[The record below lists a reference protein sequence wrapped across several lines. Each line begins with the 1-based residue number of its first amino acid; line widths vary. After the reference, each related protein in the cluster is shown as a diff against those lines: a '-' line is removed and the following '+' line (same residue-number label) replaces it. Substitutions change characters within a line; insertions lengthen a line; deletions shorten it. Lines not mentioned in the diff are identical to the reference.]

1 MRKYITVILA
11 IVVLGGAFA
20 LAKGLGNRKKPAMKP
35 NGKSIPLAFVHEVKN
50 TNMPVIIPASGSL
63 IAKNKIMLFSEVQ
76 GVFESSAHQF
86 RPGVAFNKG
95 EVLFKLNS
103 DEVYTNLLAQKS
115 AFQNLVVS
123 MMPDL
128 RLDFAESY
136 PQWESYLN
144 AFDIDKSLVA
154 LPEPKSDK
162 EKRFV
167 AAKNIFANYYNIKN
181 LEIKLAKYTIYAP
194 FSGVLTE
201 ANVNMGSL
209 VSPGQSIGEFIDPSV
224 YEMEVSVSSAMVS
237 KIKVGDIIEVENLEN
252 NNEHY
257 TGKIIRI
264 NNKVDRSSQTVNVF
278 IELSGNDLKEGMYLK
293 AYLKS
298 KVFENIVEI
307 PRNLLVNQHQIY
319 IVKDSVLHLKE
330 IQLIHQNENTLI
342 VSGLN
347 DNEVILI
354 KPMPKAFE
362 GMKVTTYKE

>member
-1 MRKYITVILA
+1 
-11 IVVLGGAFA
+11 
-20 LAKGLGNRKKPAMKP
+20 
-35 NGKSIPLAFVHEVKN
+35 
-50 TNMPVIIPASGSL
+50 
-63 IAKNKIMLFSEVQ
+63 
-76 GVFESSAHQF
+76 
-86 RPGVAFNKG
+86 
-95 EVLFKLNS
+95 
-103 DEVYTNLLAQKS
+103 
-115 AFQNLVVS
+115 

-136 PQWESYLN
+136 NQWEAYLN
-144 AFDIDKSLVA
+144 TFDINKSLAA

-167 AAKNIFANYYNIKN
+167 AAKNIFTNYYNIKN

-201 ANVNMGSL
+201 ANVNKGSL
-209 VSPGQSIGEFIDPSV
+209 VSPGQSLGEFIDPSV

-237 KIKVGDIIEVENLEN
+237 KIKVGDEIGVENLEN
-252 NNEHY
+252 ANTKYN
-257 TGKIIRI
+257 GKIIRI
-264 NNKVDRSSQTVNVF
+264 NKKVDRSSQTVNVF
-278 IELSGNDLKEGMYLK
+278 IEMSGADLKEGMYLK

-307 PRNLLVNQHQIY
+307 PRNLLVNQQQIY
-319 IVKDSVLHLKE
+319 SVQDSVLHLKK

-347 DNEVILI
+347 DDETILI

-362 GMKVTTYKE
+362 GMKVSIYKE